1 MYAINLT
8 SKRYAELAGKVDTVI
23 VPTGSFEAHGMHCP
37 LGTDILI
44 PERMCRDLEAAAGGD
59 FLIAPTVN
67 YGYTPTLAGFPGTV
81 TIPAETLISLYAE
94 IGSCFVRWGAK
105 NIVFMN
111 GHGGNIAALTLACD
125 RIAAAGGTALV
136 ISWWATYSAEIL
148 KICGT
153 QGHAGEDE
161 TSAVLALDIA
171 GAAASANA
179 AGAAGG
185 SLVDDAARGVHMH
198 KAFCA
203 PLSGPTQTKARYP
216 EAMNGDATAAT
227 REKGEKL
234 YAMLLEKNLEYIG
247 RLRRGEYTDPIA

>member
-8 SKRYAELAGKVDTVI
+8 SKRYAALSGKVDTVI

-44 PERMCRDLEAAAGGD
+44 PERMCRDLEAAEGGD

-125 RIAAAGGTALV
+125 KIAAAGGTAMV

-171 GAAASANA
+171 GAVGAY
-179 AGAAGG
+179 GAAGG
-185 SLVDDAARGVHMH
+185 SLVDDAARSVHMR

>member
-1 MYAINLT
+1 MYAITLT
-8 SKRYAELAGKVDTVI
+8 SKRYAELAGKIDTVI
-23 VPTGSFEAHGMHCP
+23 IPTGSFEAHGMHCP

-44 PERMCRDLEAAAGGD
+44 PERMCGDLEAAAGGE

-125 RIAAAGGTALV
+125 KIAAAGGTALV

-161 TSAVLALDIA
+161 TSTVLAIDA
-171 GAAASANA
+171 
-179 AGAAGG
+179 
-185 SLVDDAARGVHMH
+185 SLVDDSARSVHPR
-198 KAFCA
+198 KVFCA

-216 EAMNGDATAAT
+216 NAMNGDATAAT